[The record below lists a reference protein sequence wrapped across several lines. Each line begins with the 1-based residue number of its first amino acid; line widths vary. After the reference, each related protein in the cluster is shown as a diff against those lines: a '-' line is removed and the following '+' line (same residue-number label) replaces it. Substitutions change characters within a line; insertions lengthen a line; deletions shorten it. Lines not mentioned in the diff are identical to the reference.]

1 MADTSTSQGR
11 QPAAGAWPA
20 GGTETVAVC
29 PVCGG
34 SGRVVQHQALTDNA
48 FRCAPGTWTLWRCT
62 DCRSAFLD
70 PRPTP
75 ATIHLAYEGYY
86 THGAPHSVNAER
98 GLARLKRAISNGYK
112 NWRFGTR
119 LQPATAWGVPAT
131 FLMAPIRARIDREY
145 RHMPVI
151 PGGGRVLDIG
161 FGDASFLQCATQM
174 GWTAIGIDTDPS
186 VVANARRKGLA
197 VSTSSLDDLQ
207 EPEQSFDVIT
217 AAHVLEHVH
226 DPRAFVRRCF
236 QLLKPGGLL
245 WLETPNVDS
254 HGHARFG
261 VNWRGLEAPRH
272 LALFTSSSLRR
283 LLQEAGFGSVRDLPQ
298 SSPVRSM
305 YTMSDRMR
313 RGLSPYADEPI
324 SPGLRLRI
332 AAAEVTETL
341 RPSRREFL
349 TLAARKAAGEGA

>member
-1 MADTSTSQGR
+1 M
-11 QPAAGAWPA
+11 
-20 GGTETVAVC
+20 
-29 PVCGG
+29 
-34 SGRVVQHQALTDNA
+34 QHQGLTDNA
-48 FRCAPGTWTLWRCT
+48 FHCAPGTWTLWRCL

-86 THGAPHSVNAER
+86 THAAPHAVNAER
-98 GLARLKRAISNGYK
+98 GLARIKRAISNGYK

-161 FGDASFLQCATQM
+161 FGDASFLQCAMHM
-174 GWTAIGIDTDPS
+174 GWTAIGIDTDPA
-186 VVANARRKGLA
+186 VVANAHSKGLS
-197 VSTSSLDDLQ
+197 VSATSLDDLA
-207 EPEQSFDVIT
+207 EPEASFDVIT

-226 DPRAFVRRCF
+226 DPRAFVRRCLR
-236 QLLKPGGLL
+236 LLKPGGVL

-254 HGHARFG
+254 QGHARFG
-261 VNWRGLEAPRH
+261 TNWRGLEAPRH
-272 LALFTSSSLRR
+272 LSLFTPSSLRR
-283 LLQEAGFGSVRDLPQ
+283 LLLEAGFASVRDLPQ

-313 RGLSPYADEPI
+313 RRLSPYADDPV
-324 SPGLRLRI
+324 PAALRLQI
-332 AAAEVTETL
+332 AVASVIEKL
-341 RPSRREFL
+341 RPARQEFL
-349 TLAARKAAGEGA
+349 TVAARKAAGESG